1 MKSDERKFN
10 RAPHGRLQEGRR
22 PLSAKSQRQKLLPPV
37 GNHAGGGEMN
47 TIVFLV
53 VGAAIGGIV
62 TWVIASSRLKWFYSK
77 QFADLQMSHSAQ
89 LTEIEGRAKGAEAVN
104 TELRQQVQQKDS
116 EISGL
121 RRDLQNEGQLRIEAI
136 TSLKESQKSFEEQK
150 ALIDVMKK
158 EMTDTFNALS
168 SAALKSSSEDFLR
181 LASEHLGKVVSDT
194 KGRLGEHQAA
204 MDGMI
209 KPLQETLKRYDQQ
222 IKEIEESRH
231 KSFGSLT
238 EQLRSLSTMHEK
250 LQKETNN
257 LVTALRKPQVSG
269 SWGQMS
275 LRRASELAGMIPH
288 CDFYEQVSVST
299 ESGRLRPDMVV
310 RLPNG
315 RVIVVDAKAPVDAYL
330 NAVSATNEEER
341 NRAITNYI
349 SQVRNHMT
357 ALGSKAYWDQFE
369 ESPEIVIMYL
379 PGESFFSAAIEHDHK
394 LIEDGSAKKV
404 IVATP
409 TTFIALLKAVAYG
422 WQQEQITK
430 SAQEISRL
438 GKELYER
445 MRTMTGHFDDIGSA
459 IEKAIGAYNKA
470 VGSLESRVLPSVRKF
485 RELGVAG
492 AEEIQ
497 VLEQIDQKPR
507 SLNLLPEESREA

>member
-1 MKSDERKFN
+1 M
-10 RAPHGRLQEGRR
+10 
-22 PLSAKSQRQKLLPPV
+22 
-37 GNHAGGGEMN
+37 
-47 TIVFLV
+47 TIIGVLFL
-53 VGAAIGGIV
+53 GIV
-62 TWVIASSRLKWFYSK
+62 IGATVMWLIASSRLKWFYAK
-77 QFADLQMSHSAQ
+77 QLTELQTAHSAQ
-89 LTEIEGRAKGAEAVN
+89 LAEIEGKAKYAEAQVN
-104 TELRQQVQQKDS
+104 ELRQQIRQKDDETLQIRNDLDS
-116 EISGL
+116 EKRSKV
-121 RRDLQNEGQLRIEAI
+121 EAL
-136 TSLKESQKSFEEQK
+136 TKLEAAQKSFEEQK
-150 ALIDVMKK
+150 ALIEAMKR

-168 SAALKSSSEDFLR
+168 AAALKSSSEDFLR

-194 KGRLGEHQAA
+194 KGKLGEHQAA

-238 EQLRSLSTMHEK
+238 EQLRSLSTMHER
-250 LQKETNN
+250 LQKETNS
-257 LVTALRKPQVSG
+257 LVTALRRPQVSG

-275 LRRASELAGMIPH
+275 LRRAAELAGMTPY
-288 CDFYEQVSVST
+288 CDFYEQVSVTT
-299 ESGRLRPDMVV
+299 ESGRLRPDMVI

-330 NAVSATNEEER
+330 KAVSAATDEER
-341 NRAITNYI
+341 SKAINNYI

-357 ALGSKAYWDQFE
+357 ALGSKAYWDQFD

-404 IVATP
+404 ILATP
-409 TTFIALLKAVAYG
+409 TTFIALLKAIAYG

-430 SAQEISRL
+430 SAQEISKL

-445 MRTMTGHFDDIGSA
+445 MRTMAGHFDDLGSA
-459 IEKAIGAYNKA
+459 IEKTIGAYNKA
-470 VGSLESRVLPSVRKF
+470 VGSLEARVLPSVRKF
-485 RELGVAG
+485 KELGVTG
-492 AEEIQ
+492 AEEIP
-497 VLEQIDQKPR
+497 VLEQVDQRPR
-507 SLNLLPEESREA
+507 SASLLPADSDG